1 MIKEQIIPQAVKQ
14 MFGLDLSKKKKGTA
28 MSREDIE
35 SYETV
40 ENGIIHLEDKHYEMP
55 FPFKHQNIHLTNNY
69 AQAEKR
75 LSSLKNV

>member
-1 MIKEQIIPQAVKQ
+1 
-14 MFGLDLSKKKKGTA
+14 